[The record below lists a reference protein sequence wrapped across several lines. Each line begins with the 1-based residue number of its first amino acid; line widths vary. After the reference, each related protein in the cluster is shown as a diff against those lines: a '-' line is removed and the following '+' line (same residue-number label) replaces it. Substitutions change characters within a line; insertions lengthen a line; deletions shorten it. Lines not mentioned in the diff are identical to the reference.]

1 MAKKIK
7 PEPLMARYECP
18 NCKNNWLSVA
28 PVTQPVGWRC
38 PYCFIHV
45 AVAKIAVTFETWG
58 DKTPK
63 GD

>member
-1 MAKKIK
+1 
-7 PEPLMARYECP
+7 MARYECP